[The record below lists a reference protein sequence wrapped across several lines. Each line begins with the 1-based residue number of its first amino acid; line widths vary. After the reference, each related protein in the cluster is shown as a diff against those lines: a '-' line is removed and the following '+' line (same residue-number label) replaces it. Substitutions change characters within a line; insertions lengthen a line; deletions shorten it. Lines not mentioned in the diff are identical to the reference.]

1 MIAIDWG
8 TSSLRVY
15 RLDRDGAILE
25 SRSSAS
31 GILAVEGGAF
41 AQALEQAAGDWIAS
55 GEAPILMSGMIG
67 SRQGWVEAPYAACPA
82 GVEEIGKA
90 LREVRWKNHR
100 AWIAPGL
107 SCRDA
112 SGVHDVMRGEEV
124 QILGVLDELGAGSHR
139 VCLPGTHSK
148 WVTVSEGRI
157 VSFAT
162 YMTGEVYAVLKAH
175 SILGRQ
181 MSGEAHSEAAF
192 ADGIARSA
200 DGTGLLHHLFGV
212 RARGLFGELDDAE
225 SASYLS
231 GLLIGHELRTAAG
244 GARFVNL
251 LCTAQL
257 GALYARAGSALGIQT
272 RLFNP
277 DAVTRGLHSLA
288 AYLPEDA

>member
-15 RLDRDGAILE
+15 RLDGNGAIVD
-25 SRSSAS
+25 SRSSAG
-31 GILAVEGGAF
+31 GILTVADGAF
-41 AQALEQAAGDWIAS
+41 AQMLEQQAGDWIAA
-55 GEAPILMSGMIG
+55 G
-67 SRQGWVEAPYAACPA
+67 EAPYAACPA
-82 GVEEIGKA
+82 GAADIGRA
-90 LREVRWKNHR
+90 LCEVRWEDR
-100 AWIAPGL
+100 RGWIAPGL

-124 QILGVLDELGAGSHR
+124 QILGILDELGGGEHR
-139 VCLPGTHSK
+139 ICLPGTHSK
-148 WVTVSEGRI
+148 WVSVRDGRI
-157 VSFAT
+157 MSFAT

-181 MSGEAHSEAAF
+181 MSGDAHSEAAF

-200 DGTGLLHHLFGV
+200 DATGLLHHLFGV
-212 RARGLFGELDDAE
+212 RARGLFGELGDTE

-244 GARFVNL
+244 AARFVNL

-257 GALYARAGSALGIQT
+257 GALYARACSALGIQT

-277 DAVTRGLHSLA
+277 DAVTRGLHTLA
-288 AYLPEDA
+288 AYLPGGA